1 MALDFL
7 YKVTEPVLRHIRRF
21 IPSIGGFDLSPVV
34 LVLLLWFLQMVIGRI
49 MVKLLMVSSV

>member
-7 YKVTEPVLRHIRRF
+7 YKVTEPVLRYIRRF